1 MLEKD
6 STNPALRLAI
16 RAALTGGSLVASF
29 GVANAQQ
36 VAANTATPAADASLE
51 EVVVTGSR
59 IAVPNQ
65 TSIAPITFVSA
76 VDIQR
81 TGVTRV
87 EDMLNQLPQIFADQ
101 TAGASNGSDGTADIN
116 LRGLGAKRT
125 LVLVNGQRLG
135 PGDPLSGGQADINM
149 IPVEM
154 IDSIEVLTGG
164 ASSVYGADAAA
175 GVVNFKLNDHFEGV
189 KVVADAGIYQN
200 TNTNVE
206 GVENAIAAAGD
217 AQAPSNTWAG
227 AQKSLA
233 VIAGLNSPDGNGNA
247 TFYATYRNVL
257 PALGSQYSY
266 SACSLG
272 SGYLGTKGGPNGSGG
287 HNGAFDCLGSATAFP
302 LNILNGTTGQIGSI
316 PAGTFGTLAPNSSTV
331 VPGPSTYNFGA
342 LNYFQRPDQ
351 RYTAGAF
358 MHYEFNEHATVYMN
372 SMFMDDQTLA
382 QVAGSGDF
390 GQSGPFNCSNPF
402 LSPSENLA
410 VGCNGGTTGMTNP
423 GVLLLRRDVEG
434 LPRVSDIEHMDFHEV
449 IGIKGKINDAWNY
462 DATYNYS
469 LVNLNSDLDGYFSNN
484 KLTNALNVTGTAANA
499 ACVSGPPCVPYNPFQ
514 PGGVTAAAL
523 NYLDTP
529 GIEVGRI
536 AQTDVMVNL
545 TGDMGKYGVK
555 LPTADSGLQLN
566 LGVEYRDTT
575 DSVLPDSESQLGDLS
590 GTGGPTP
597 PISGGVIS
605 REAFAEARMP
615 LMDDQ
620 PFAKSMNLD
629 TAYRY
634 SDYNLGFKTNTY
646 NIGLDWQ
653 PVQDIRIRGSFS
665 RAVRAPNVVE
675 LFSPASVGLD
685 GSYTADPCAGPT
697 PVYSAAQCAK
707 TGVTA
712 AEYGKIAANPAGQY
726 YGLLGGNPDLKPE
739 TAITKSVGLG
749 FTPSFLPN
757 FRAQIDWYNINIQ
770 NTIQSI
776 GGSVILSQCATQG
789 LLCNDITRGPGG
801 SLWTSTS
808 GFVTDTLLNVGDLEE
823 DGVDLDMSYSYDM
836 GAGGKLV
843 SNIVGTYIDKYEIEP
858 VALSPATAFN
868 CAGLMGPTCSSPTNG
883 AGTPV
888 FRWRHRF
895 STTWE
900 TPWSGLDVTL
910 AWRYYSAVT
919 LESLNGNPNLA
930 AGGGATI
937 ANGGISTTD
946 SRFPTY
952 SYFDLTAA
960 VKLSEKVGLRLGVN
974 NLLDKAPPLVGS
986 TNIASPPT
994 GNNNTYPGT
1003 YDSLGRFIFAEV
1015 TATF

>member
-1 MLEKD
+1 MFEKD

-16 RAALTGGSLVASF
+16 RTALTGGSLVASF

-36 VAANTATPAADASLE
+36 VAANTAAPAPESSLE

-135 PGDPLSGGQADINM
+135 PGDPTTGGQADINM

-200 TNTNVE
+200 HNTNVE
-206 GVENAIAAAGD
+206 GVENAIAEAGD
-217 AQAPSNTWAG
+217 AQAPNNTWAG
-227 AQKSLA
+227 AQRSLA
-233 VIAGLNSPDGNGNA
+233 VIAGLNSADGNGNA

-257 PALGSQYSY
+257 PAVGSQYSY

-272 SGYLGTKGGPNGSGG
+272 SGYLGTKGGPGGSGG
-287 HNGAFDCLGSATAFP
+287 INGRFDCLGSATAFP
-302 LNILNGTTGQIGSI
+302 ANFLNGTTGQIGSI
-316 PAGTFGTLAPNSSTV
+316 PAGQFGTVGPGGAV
-331 VPGPSTYNFGA
+331 VPGPATYNFGA
-342 LNYFQRPDQ
+342 LNFFQRPDE

-358 MHYEFNEHATVYMN
+358 MHYEFNEHATVYMHT
-372 SMFMDDQTLA
+372 MFMDDQTVA
-382 QVAGSGDF
+382 QIAPGGDF
-390 GQSGPFNCSNPF
+390 ATSGSFNCSNPF
-402 LSPSENLA
+402 LSPSANLA
-410 VGCNGGTTGMTNP
+410 FGCGGSTAGMTNP
-423 GVLLLRRDVEG
+423 GVLIFRRDVEG
-434 LPRVSDIEHMDFHEV
+434 GNRVSDLEHMDFHEV
-449 IGIKGKINDAWNY
+449 IGIKGKIDDVWNY

-469 LVNLNSDLDGYFSNN
+469 LVNLTSQIGGYFSTN
-484 KLTNALNVTGTAANA
+484 KLNNALNVTGTAANPV
-499 ACVSGPPCVPYNPFQ
+499 CVSGPPCVPYNVFQ

-523 NYLDTP
+523 NYLNTP
-529 GIEVGRI
+529 GIETGRI
-536 AQTDVMVNL
+536 AQTDVMLNF
-545 TGDMGKYGVK
+545 TGDLGKYGVK
-555 LPTADSGLQLN
+555 LKTADSGLQLN
-566 LGVEYRDTT
+566 VGVEYRDET
-575 DSVLPDSESQLGDLS
+575 DALNPDEESQLGDLS
-590 GTGGPTP
+590 GTGGATLPV
-597 PISGGVIS
+597 SGGVIA
-605 REAFAEARMP
+605 REAFVEARMP
-615 LMDDQ
+615 IMDDQ
-620 PFAKSMNLD
+620 PFAKSMNVD
-629 TAYRY
+629 TSYRY

-646 NIGLDWQ
+646 NIGLDWA
-653 PVQDIRIRGSFS
+653 PVQDVRIRGSFS

-675 LFSPASVGLD
+675 LFGPASVGLD
-685 GSYTADPCAGPT
+685 GSYTSDPCATAT
-697 PVYSAAQCAK
+697 PVYSAAQCAR

-712 AEYGKIAANPAGQY
+712 AEYGKIASNPAGQY
-726 YGLLGGNPDLKPE
+726 NGLLGGNPNLKPE
-739 TAITKSVGLG
+739 TAITKSVGIG

-770 NTIQSI
+770 NTIQSV
-776 GGSVILSQCATQG
+776 GGSVILNQCATQG

-801 SLWTSTS
+801 SLWTSPT
-808 GFVTDTLLNVGDLEE
+808 GFVSDTLVNVGDLEE
-823 DGVDLDMSYSYDM
+823 DGVDLDMSYSYDL
-836 GAGGKLV
+836 GPAGKLV

-858 VALSPATAFN
+858 VALSPGTAFN

-930 AGGGATI
+930 AQGGATI

-986 TNIASPPT
+986 TNIAAPPT

-1003 YDSLGRFIFAEV
+1003 YDSLGRFIFAEI

>member
-1 MLEKD
+1 MLEKE

-16 RAALTGGSLVASF
+16 RAALTGSSLVASL

-36 VAANTATPAADASLE
+36 MAANTAAPAADSSLE

-65 TSIAPITFVSA
+65 TSINPVTFVSA
-76 VDIQR
+76 IDIQR

-135 PGDPLSGGQADINM
+135 PGDPTTGGQADINM

-189 KVVADAGIYQN
+189 KVVANAGIYQN
-200 TNTNVE
+200 HNTNVE
-206 GVENAIAAAGD
+206 GVENAIADAGD
-217 AQAPSNTWAG
+217 AQAPNNTWAG

-257 PALGSQYSY
+257 PAVGSQYSY
-266 SACSLG
+266 GACSLG

-287 HNGAFDCLGSATAFP
+287 INGRFDCLGSATAFP
-302 LNILNGTTGQIGSI
+302 ANLLNGTTGQVGSI
-316 PAGTFGTLAPNSSTV
+316 PAGTFGTVGPGGTV
-331 VPGPSTYNFGA
+331 VPGPATYNFGA
-342 LNYFQRPDQ
+342 LNFFQRPDE

-358 MHYEFNEHATVYMN
+358 LHYEFNEHATVYMN
-372 SMFMDDQTLA
+372 TMFMDDRTVA
-382 QVAGSGDF
+382 QIAPGGDF
-390 GQSGPFNCSNPF
+390 ATNGVFNCSNPF
-402 LSPSENLA
+402 LSSSENLA
-410 VGCNGGTTGMTNP
+410 FGCGGSTAGTTNP
-423 GVLLLRRDVEG
+423 GILILRRDVEG
-434 LPRVSDIEHMDFHEV
+434 GNRVSDLEHFDFHQV
-449 IGIKGKINDAWNY
+449 IGIKGKIDDVWSY
-462 DATYNYS
+462 DATWNYS
-469 LVNLNSDLDGYFSNN
+469 LVNLNSQIGGYFSSN
-484 KLTNALNVTGTAANA
+484 KLTNALNVTGTAANPV
-499 ACVSGPPCVPYNPFQ
+499 CVSGPPCVPYNIFQ

-523 NYLDTP
+523 NYLNTP
-529 GIEVGRI
+529 GIETGRI
-536 AQTDVMVNL
+536 TQTDVMANF
-545 TGDMGKYGVK
+545 TGDLGKYGLK
-555 LPTADSGLQLN
+555 LPTAGSGLQLN
-566 LGVEYRDTT
+566 VGVEYRDET
-575 DSVLPDSESQLGDLS
+575 DALNPDEESQLGDLS
-590 GTGGPTP
+590 GTGGATLPV
-597 PISGGVIS
+597 SGGVIA
-605 REAFAEARMP
+605 REAFFEARMP
-615 LMDDQ
+615 IMEDQ
-620 PFAKSMNLD
+620 PFAKSANVD
-629 TAYRY
+629 TSYRY

-675 LFSPASVGLD
+675 LFAPASVGLD
-685 GSYTADPCAGPT
+685 GSYTSDPCATPT
-697 PVYSAAQCAK
+697 PVYTAAQCAK

-712 AEYGKIAANPAGQY
+712 AQYGKIAANPAGQY
-726 YGLLGGNPDLKPE
+726 NGLLGGNPDLKPE
-739 TAITKSVGLG
+739 TAITKSVGIG
-749 FTPSFLPN
+749 FTPTFLPN

-770 NTIQSI
+770 NTIQSV
-776 GGSVILSQCATQG
+776 GGSVILSQCANQG

-801 SLWTSTS
+801 SLWTEPS
-808 GFVTDTLLNVGDLEE
+808 GFVSDTLLNVGDIEE
-823 DGVDLDMSYSYDM
+823 DGVNLDMSYSYDL
-836 GAGGKLV
+836 GAGGKLF
-843 SNIVGTYIDKYEIEP
+843 SSIVGTYIDKYEIEP
-858 VALSPATAFN
+858 VALSPGTAFN
-868 CAGLMGPTCSSPTNG
+868 CAGLEGPTCSSPTNG

-900 TPWSGLDVTL
+900 TPWAGADLTL

-930 AGGGATI
+930 AQGGATI

-952 SYFDLTAA
+952 SYFDLTAS
-960 VKLSEKVGLRLGVN
+960 VKLSDKVGLRLGVN
-974 NLLDKAPPLVGS
+974 NILDKAPPLVGS
-986 TNIASPPT
+986 TNIAAPPT

>member
-1 MLEKD
+1 MFEKD

-16 RAALTGGSLVASF
+16 RTALTGGSLVASF

-36 VAANTATPAADASLE
+36 VAANTAAPAPESSLE

-135 PGDPLSGGQADINM
+135 PGDPTTGGQADINM

-200 TNTNVE
+200 HNTNVE
-206 GVENAIAAAGD
+206 GVENAIAEAGD
-217 AQAPSNTWAG
+217 AQAPNNTWAG
-227 AQKSLA
+227 AQRSLA
-233 VIAGLNSPDGNGNA
+233 VIAGLNSADGNGNA

-257 PALGSQYSY
+257 PAVGSQYSY

-272 SGYLGTKGGPNGSGG
+272 SGYLGTKGGPGGSGG
-287 HNGAFDCLGSATAFP
+287 INGRFDCLGSATAFP
-302 LNILNGTTGQIGSI
+302 ANYLNGTTGQIGSI
-316 PAGTFGTLAPNSSTV
+316 PAGQFGTVGPGGAV
-331 VPGPSTYNFGA
+331 VPGPATYNFGA
-342 LNYFQRPDQ
+342 LNFFQRPDE

-358 MHYEFNEHATVYMN
+358 MHYEFNEHATVYMHT
-372 SMFMDDQTLA
+372 MFMDDQTVA
-382 QVAGSGDF
+382 QIAPGGDF
-390 GQSGPFNCSNPF
+390 ATSGSFNCSNPF
-402 LSPSENLA
+402 LSPSANLA
-410 VGCNGGTTGMTNP
+410 FGCGGSTAGMTNP
-423 GVLLLRRDVEG
+423 GVLIFRRDVEG
-434 LPRVSDIEHMDFHEV
+434 GNRVSDLEHMDFHEV
-449 IGIKGKINDAWNY
+449 IGIKGKIDDVWNY

-469 LVNLNSDLDGYFSNN
+469 LVNLTSQIGGYFSTN
-484 KLTNALNVTGTAANA
+484 KLNNALNVTGTAANPV
-499 ACVSGPPCVPYNPFQ
+499 CVSGPPCVPYNVFQ

-523 NYLDTP
+523 NYLNTP
-529 GIEVGRI
+529 GIETGRI
-536 AQTDVMVNL
+536 AQTDVMLNF
-545 TGDMGKYGVK
+545 TGDLGKYGVK
-555 LPTADSGLQLN
+555 LKTADSGLQLN
-566 LGVEYRDTT
+566 VGVEYRDET
-575 DSVLPDSESQLGDLS
+575 DALNPDEESQLGDLS
-590 GTGGPTP
+590 GTGGATLPV
-597 PISGGVIS
+597 SGGVIA
-605 REAFAEARMP
+605 REAFVEARMP
-615 LMDDQ
+615 IMDDQ
-620 PFAKSMNLD
+620 PFAKSMNVD
-629 TAYRY
+629 TSYRY

-646 NIGLDWQ
+646 NIGLDWA
-653 PVQDIRIRGSFS
+653 PVQDVRIRGSFS

-675 LFSPASVGLD
+675 LFGPASVGLD
-685 GSYTADPCAGPT
+685 GSYTSDPCATAT
-697 PVYSAAQCAK
+697 PVYSAAQCAR

-712 AEYGKIAANPAGQY
+712 AEYGKIASNPAGQY
-726 YGLLGGNPDLKPE
+726 NGLLGGNPNLKPE
-739 TAITKSVGLG
+739 TAITKSVGIG

-770 NTIQSI
+770 NTIQSV
-776 GGSVILSQCATQG
+776 GGSVILNQCATQG

-801 SLWTSTS
+801 SLWTSPT
-808 GFVTDTLLNVGDLEE
+808 GFVSDTLVNVGDLEE
-823 DGVDLDMSYSYDM
+823 DGVDLDMSYSYDL
-836 GAGGKLV
+836 GPAGKLV

-858 VALSPATAFN
+858 VALSPGTAFN

-930 AGGGATI
+930 AQGGATI

-986 TNIASPPT
+986 TNIAAPPT

-1003 YDSLGRFIFAEV
+1003 YDSLGRFIFAEI